1 MTEKRKIIKSIIFI
15 VFMSIFQPFFDV
27 ILLFE
32 YGGSAKCLD
41 NFIIEDTFYIS
52 LLYIATPLLM
62 LYLLF
67 RILKWNSI
75 VHYALIGL
83 LFVVLSFNL
92 ITLPLFLDR
101 IVAWTTYAENEILE
115 GALVASVPTL
125 LIQFFVITK
134 MMYKINRKE
143 IAEIKSSN

>member
-1 MTEKRKIIKSIIFI
+1 MIKKSKIIKSILFI
-15 VFMSIFQPFFDV
+15 VFMSVFQPFFDV
-27 ILLFE
+27 ILMFR

-41 NFIIEDTFYIS
+41 CFIIEDTFYIS

-62 LYLLF
+62 VYLLL
-67 RILKWNSI
+67 RILNWNSI
-75 VHYALIGL
+75 LHYALIGL
-83 LFVVLSFNL
+83 LFVILSFNL

-125 LIQFFVITK
+125 TILFFC
-134 MMYKINRKE
+134 NH
-143 IAEIKSSN
+143 